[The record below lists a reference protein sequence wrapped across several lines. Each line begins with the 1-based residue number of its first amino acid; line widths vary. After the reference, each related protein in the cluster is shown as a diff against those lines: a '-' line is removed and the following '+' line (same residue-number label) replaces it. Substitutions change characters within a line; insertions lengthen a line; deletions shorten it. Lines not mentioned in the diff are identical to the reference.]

1 MSKQEIT
8 STYPPLFFLP
18 IFSNPPCKIKIID
31 SSSSK
36 KLLGHHLSLNGDM
49 HQQIA

>member
-8 STYPPLFFLP
+8 LTYPLLFLSPNFFDLL
-18 IFSNPPCKIKIID
+18 CKIEIID
-31 SSSSK
+31 ASFSK
-36 KLLGHHLSLNGDM
+36 KLLGHHLLLNGYM